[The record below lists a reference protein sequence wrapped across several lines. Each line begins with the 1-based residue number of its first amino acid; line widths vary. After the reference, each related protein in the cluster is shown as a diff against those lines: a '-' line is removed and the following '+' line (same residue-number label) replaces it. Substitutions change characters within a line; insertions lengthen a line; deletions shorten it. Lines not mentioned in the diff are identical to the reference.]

1 MIHPREI
8 FNEDIKVSA
17 SSIVLIH
24 NHPSSSLLPSTED
37 IVMTN
42 KIKQSGTMLGIPLL
56 DHIITDGNDYYSF
69 YEEEVK
75 NR

>member
-1 MIHPREI
+1 
-8 FNEDIKVSA
+8 
-17 SSIVLIH
+17 
-24 NHPSSSLLPSTED
+24 
-37 IVMTN
+37 MTN